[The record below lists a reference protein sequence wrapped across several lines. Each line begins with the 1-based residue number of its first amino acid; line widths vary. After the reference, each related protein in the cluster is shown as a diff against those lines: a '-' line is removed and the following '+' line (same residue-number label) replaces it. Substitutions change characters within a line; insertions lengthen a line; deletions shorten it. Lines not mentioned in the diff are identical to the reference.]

1 MKSILSQL
9 PKLTQQ
15 ELATVRAA
23 CDHLLDRKQD
33 RKQEV
38 PALYTAMLDVLGQ
51 SGPSYAGFQRTTSWK
66 SWVKNLQEVESF
78 ITGLWPGMTKTQE
91 ASINCFLLQLLV
103 DDLKYLKVAA
113 TLGSVSSNLGRLPE
127 VFDRNFP
134 DYRANGMAG
143 MILEAM
149 VRR

>member
-9 PKLTQQ
+9 PSLTQQ
-15 ELATVRAA
+15 ELATIRAA
-23 CDHLLDRKQD
+23 CDHLLDRKQ
-33 RKQEV
+33 ET
-38 PALYTAMLDVLGQ
+38 PALYTAMLDILGQ
-51 SGPSYAGFQRTTSWK
+51 TGPSYASFQGTASWK
-66 SWVKNLQEVESF
+66 SWAKNSQEVESF
-78 ITGLWPGMTKTQE
+78 ITGLWPDMTKTQE

-103 DDLKYLKVAA
+103 DDLKYLKVAV
-113 TLGSVSSNLGRLPE
+113 TIGTISSNLGRVPE

-134 DYRANGMAG
+134 DYRVNGMAG